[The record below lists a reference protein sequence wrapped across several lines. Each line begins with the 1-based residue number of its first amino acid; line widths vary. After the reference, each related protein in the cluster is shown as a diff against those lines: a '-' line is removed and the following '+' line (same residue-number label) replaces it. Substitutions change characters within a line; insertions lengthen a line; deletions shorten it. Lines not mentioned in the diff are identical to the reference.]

1 MTSVSATDSVLLG
14 GLFASTEIARLFDDN
29 ARVQSMLDFEAA
41 LAKAEADLGII
52 PEGAAAAIAKWCK
65 AGFFDMAALGD
76 GTILGGNPAIPLVKE
91 LTAKV
96 GGDAA
101 RFVHWGGTS
110 QDVIDTGLALQMRR
124 GLSALSERVGALGDA
139 LADLSAAHRKT
150 PAIGRT
156 LSQHALPIPF
166 GLRTAGWLE
175 AMTRA
180 HTRLSRLG
188 GSDISLHFAGAAGSL
203 ASLGRDGPAV
213 SERLARGL
221 DLPQPAL
228 SSHAHRDFMAE
239 IASGLAILC
248 GSAAKIAGDIQA
260 MMQTDVGEVFEPAA
274 PGKGG
279 SSTMPHKRNPV
290 ATAAVRANARQVSAL
305 ASLFLNNMDHTFERD
320 PGQWHAESGPIAEI
334 FVLTG
339 GALEK
344 LLETAR
350 GLEVDCARMRANIDR
365 TNGLVFAEAVMMI
378 LAPVLGRP
386 EAHHIVQDAT
396 RRALA
401 KDRHLRDVL
410 LDMEAVLKAATRQ
423 EIVDAF
429 DPRGYFGAS
438 DHFIDRA
445 LQAWTDRRPDG
456 PETKSPKTESQ

>member
-14 GLFASTEIARLFDDN
+14 GLFASTDIARLFDDD

-52 PEGAAAAIAKWCK
+52 PEEAAAAIAKWCK
-65 AGFFDMAALGD
+65 ADLFDMAALGD
-76 GTILGGNPAIPLVKE
+76 GTILSGNPAIPLVKE

-124 GLSALSERVGALGDA
+124 GLSALSARVRVMGDA
-139 LADLSAAHRKT
+139 LADLSTAHRKT
-150 PAIGRT
+150 AAIGRT

-166 GLRTAGWLE
+166 ALRTAGWLD

-180 HTRLSRLG
+180 QIRLSRLG
-188 GSDISLHFAGAAGSL
+188 RSSINLHFAGAAGSL
-203 ASLGRDGPAV
+203 ASLGCNGPAV
-213 SERLARGL
+213 SERLSQIL

-260 MMQTDVGEVFEPAA
+260 MMQTDVGEAHEPAA

-305 ASLFLNNMDHTFERD
+305 ASLFLGNMDHNFERD
-320 PGQWHAESGPIAEI
+320 PGQWHAEWGPIAEI

-339 GALEK
+339 GALDK
-344 LLETAR
+344 LEETLR
-350 GLEVDCARMRANIDR
+350 GLDIDRDRMRANIDS
-365 TNGLVFAEAVMMI
+365 TNGLVFAEAVMMV
-378 LAPVLGRP
+378 LAPTLGRQ
-386 EAHHIVQDAT
+386 EAHHVVQEAT
-396 RRALA
+396 KQALA
-401 KDRHLRDVL
+401 EDRHLRAVL
-410 LDMEAVLKAATRQ
+410 LETETVLTAATKQ
-423 EIVDAF
+423 EIIDAF
-429 DPRGYFGAS
+429 DPAGYFGAS
-438 DHFIDRA
+438 DHFIGRA
-445 LQAWTDRRPDG
+445 LEAWSENRPD
-456 PETKSPKTESQ
+456 SPKTDSPNTESK